1 MGVSRADLTPS
12 TSVLWAADSRRLD
25 CVGTCALTLQ
35 LGDVIQ
41 TVQVSVL
48 RALHSPLLSWHDCI
62 GLGILPAS
70 FPRQI
75 CQRGSAAETGTD
87 GGAPEPPPPGEPP
100 EAPAAGSQP
109 SLRRCSGTTAAP
121 EETRDLSRVSAA
133 DRPAASS
140 AGADPTGR
148 PPPPG
153 PTGAPPP
160 GRAHGPAAAKLFAK
174 AHALP
179 EGKPSGLSRKM
190 GRPAD

>member
-12 TSVLWAADSRRLD
+12 TAVLWAADSRRLD

-100 EAPAAGSQP
+100 EAPAAG
-109 SLRRCSGTTAAP
+109 RRQTARTTALQRHDGG
-121 EETRDLSRVSAA
+121 T
-133 DRPAASS
+133 
-140 AGADPTGR
+140 
-148 PPPPG
+148 
-153 PTGAPPP
+153 
-160 GRAHGPAAAKLFAK
+160 
-174 AHALP
+174 
-179 EGKPSGLSRKM
+179 
-190 GRPAD
+190 